1 MAEKNSRIFDQDIWN
16 NTNSWPFIEA
26 KRVLKRF
33 INGKPPEKGFVAF
46 QTGYGPSGLPH
57 IGTFGEVVRTT
68 MVKKAFEHLSDIPTK
83 LICFSDDMDGLRK
96 VPTNIPNAENLRA
109 DLDLP
114 LTCVRDPFGKYK
126 SFGDHNNAKLREFLD
141 QYKFD
146 YEFESATTK
155 YQGGVFD
162 HALMVVLENYEKIMD
177 VMLPSLRS
185 ERRQTYSLFL
195 PISPKSGKVLQV
207 PIDHIDKSSGTITYK
222 EPDGEIVELSVKA
235 GNVKLQWKPDWA
247 MRWFVLGVDY
257 EMFGKDLIPSA
268 ELASRICKIMGANPP
283 ELLNYE
289 LFLDEHGQKIS
300 KSKGNGLS
308 IEDWLRY
315 AGQESLSYFMFQ
327 KPKTAKRLFFDVI
340 PKMMDEYHQNLE
352 KYQTQNDIERLHNP
366 VWHVHSGSPP
376 KSDMVVSFS
385 MLLNLVSA
393 CGSEDEK
400 TLWGFIN
407 RYAPNIKR
415 NEHPGLDK
423 AVKYAVRYYKDFVKP
438 KKKFRNATEKERQA
452 LIDLHARLEKIS
464 NSTGRDEL
472 QSLVYAV
479 GKENNFEQLKDW
491 FTAIYEILLGT
502 STGPRLGGFISLY
515 GIEETRNL
523 IADKIGL

>member
-1 MAEKNSRIFDQDIWN
+1 
-16 NTNSWPFIEA
+16 
-26 KRVLKRF
+26 
-33 INGKPPEKGFVAF
+33 
-46 QTGYGPSGLPH
+46 
-57 IGTFGEVVRTT
+57 
-68 MVKKAFEHLSDIPTK
+68 
-83 LICFSDDMDGLRK
+83 
-96 VPTNIPNAENLRA
+96 
-109 DLDLP
+109 
-114 LTCVRDPFGKYK
+114 
-126 SFGDHNNAKLREFLD
+126 
-141 QYKFD
+141 
-146 YEFESATTK
+146 
-155 YQGGVFD
+155 
-162 HALMVVLENYEKIMD
+162 
-177 VMLPSLRS
+177 
-185 ERRQTYSLFL
+185 
-195 PISPKSGKVLQV
+195 
-207 PIDHIDKSSGTITYK
+207 
-222 EPDGEIVELSVKA
+222 
-235 GNVKLQWKPDWA
+235 VKLQWKPDWA

-289 LFLDEHGQKIS
+289 LFLDENGQKIS

-352 KYQTQNDIERLHNP
+352 KYQTQNDMERLHNP

-502 STGPRLGGFISLY
+502 RTGPRLGGFISLY